1 MAVTGWSRWTTIS
14 AADVDGRAN
23 HQSTGPDGS
32 GLGHE
37 ALGSD
42 SGGSERALVL
52 GWRDAGCDAVARR
65 TYVGTCRVLAMINR
79 ILSVSIT
86 PPEGKGA
93 LLFTYCPDGRPRLME
108 ARAAHTPPRLHERQG
123 GYIEPAKL
131 ASTAAAATKAE
142 TSCPKDASHCPS
154 SISTPIS
161 SAASGPP
168 AEELLSRGTHSLQ
181 QRSCASADR
190 RRLRR
195 HERVRSPPTPC
206 ANSRQVTRTS
216 KKLCC
221 TAEVLQVG
229 PRLLQAVPHSASASR
244 AQLGLTTTVGILPWR
259 RRFWKAGGRAGLP
272 GVAPALRDARRLCR
286 DGCHLGSPV
295 CCATLA
301 LWQVPYSTLTEYLQ
315 RNQVRDLPKYCIR
328 HSCTVP
334 FTVPS
339 SESASIHQPND
350 GWPPGRVLT
359 HL

>member
-1 MAVTGWSRWTTIS
+1 MPQGCQPLPLVNLNPHLLRTKWPACRG
-14 AADVDGRAN
+14 AA
-23 HQSTGPDGS
+23 
-32 GLGHE
+32 
-37 ALGSD
+37 
-42 SGGSERALVL
+42 
-52 GWRDAGCDAVARR
+52 
-65 TYVGTCRVLAMINR
+65 
-79 ILSVSIT
+79 
-86 PPEGKGA
+86 
-93 LLFTYCPDGRPRLME
+93 
-108 ARAAHTPPRLHERQG
+108 
-123 GYIEPAKL
+123 
-131 ASTAAAATKAE
+131 
-142 TSCPKDASHCPS
+142 
-154 SISTPIS
+154 
-161 SAASGPP
+161 
-168 AEELLSRGTHSLQ
+168 LSRHSLQ

-272 GVAPALRDARRLCR
+272 GVALALRDARHLCR

-315 RNQVRDLPKYCIR
+315 RNQVRDLPKYCIW